1 MNFLRKYWNRLAL
14 YFYRLEFGPMTTAEA
29 ADMAASFTS
38 TAMYAMN
45 LADAAILY
53 QKAQAYY
60 RYSLLLENA
69 E

>member
-14 YFYRLEFGPMTTAEA
+14 YFYRREFGPMTA
-29 ADMAASFTS
+29 AAAAAAANAFTS
-38 TAMYAMN
+38 SAMYAWA
-45 LADAAILY
+45 LADKAILC

>member
-14 YFYRLEFGPMTTAEA
+14 YFYRLEFGPMTAAAA
-29 ADMAASFTS
+29 ADAAAAFTS

-45 LADAAILY
+45 LEDAAMLY
-53 QKAQAYY
+53 QKAHAYY

>member
-14 YFYRLEFGPMTTAEA
+14 YFYRREFGPMTMSEA
-29 ADMAASFTS
+29 ANKAISVAGVALYATNLEDK
-38 TAMYAMN
+38 AM
-45 LADAAILY
+45 LY

>member
-14 YFYRLEFGPMTTAEA
+14 NFYRREFGPMTAAAA
-29 ADMAASFTS
+29 ADMAAAFTS
-38 TAMYAMN
+38 TAMYARD
-45 LADAAILY
+45 LADAAMLY